1 MGYHFLSVRGMGWN
15 LFLAM
20 LPLVMAIGL
29 FRRRRPPG
37 LLWWGGFAVFLLF
50 LPNSAYVLTD
60 IVQFVRHVRRA
71 PHVSAWNV
79 GLQLVPI
86 YGLFML
92 AGFQAHVLSLQLAGQ
107 YLRALSHTAWVAPAE
122 IALNLAVAVG
132 IYLGRFRRFN
142 SWDVLHDPLRLGYQT
157 LDDLTT
163 AGPLQII
170 AIAFCV
176 VSVLYYLMRT
186 VNRAL
191 LAYARDRKFEA
202 QSLAC
207 MPSRRF
213 NTNRGK

>member
-15 LFLAM
+15 LFLA
-20 LPLVMAIGL
+20 LVPLVMALGL

-37 LLWWGGFAVFLLF
+37 FLWWGGFAVFLLF

-60 IVQFVRHVRRA
+60 IVQFVRHVRRT
-71 PHVSAWNV
+71 PYVSAWAV
-79 GLQLVPI
+79 GLELVPI

-92 AGFQAHVLSLQLAGQ
+92 AGFQAHVISVGLVGR
-107 YLRALSHTAWVAPAE
+107 YLHTLGRAMWAPPAE

-142 SWDVLHDPLRLGYQT
+142 SWDVLHDPLRLGDQT

-176 VSVLYYLMRT
+176 VGGLYYATRT
-186 VNRAL
+186 MNRAL
-191 LAYARDRKFEA
+191 FAYWRARKFDA
-202 QSLAC
+202 QSFA
-207 MPSRRF
+207 PTRVRQF
-213 NTNRGK
+213 NTKS